1 MAQTTCKNCGYPWST
16 YSACPNCGSK
26 APNFDSSKDDP
37 KGMGCF
43 ILGIFCLIVIVAIVN
58 VFSRGFIY
66 DSGSKIIVGALLLGL
81 FILVKS
87 QNNNKKNTK

>member
-37 KGMGCF
+37 KGMGCYILF
-43 ILGIFCLIVIVAIVN
+43 IVGLIIIVAIVN
-58 VFSRGFIY
+58 VFSEGFIY
-66 DSGSKIIVGALLLGL
+66 DSGIKIVVGGLLLGL
-81 FILVKS
+81 FILLKS
-87 QNNNKKNTK
+87 QNNQKKTK

>member
-26 APNFDSSKDDP
+26 SPSTDTKNQP
-37 KGMGCF
+37 KGLGCF
-43 ILGIFCLIVIVAIVN
+43 ILGIFCLILIAAIGEA
-58 VFSRGFIY
+58 FSYGFMDDY
-66 DSGSKIIVGALLLGL
+66 GSTIIVVGTVIGL

-87 QNNNKKNTK
+87 QNNQKKTK